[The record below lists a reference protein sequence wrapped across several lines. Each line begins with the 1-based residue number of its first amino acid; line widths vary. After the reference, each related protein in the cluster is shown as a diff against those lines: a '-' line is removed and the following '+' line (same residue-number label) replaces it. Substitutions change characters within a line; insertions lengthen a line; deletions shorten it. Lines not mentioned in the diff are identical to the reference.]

1 MIRLVIIPLML
12 VDEHSR
18 LGQAFE
24 ASRFNIALAQS
35 RLELAA
41 EDIAEFGLEAEDG
54 VLPSSQ
60 PTPSYLVEDMVEL
73 SRARVE
79 ARVGSASFKAAD
91 EVSRVLISIGRQV
104 DMRA

>member
-1 MIRLVIIPLML
+1 MQ

-24 ASRFNIALAQS
+24 TGRFGLALAQS
-35 RLELAA
+35 RLEQSAQ
-41 EDIAEFGLEAEDG
+41 DIAEFGLEDAD
-54 VLPSSQ
+54 VLPEEQ

-79 ARVGSASFKAAD
+79 ARVSSASFKAAD
-91 EVSRVLISIGRQV
+91 EVSRVLVSIGRQV